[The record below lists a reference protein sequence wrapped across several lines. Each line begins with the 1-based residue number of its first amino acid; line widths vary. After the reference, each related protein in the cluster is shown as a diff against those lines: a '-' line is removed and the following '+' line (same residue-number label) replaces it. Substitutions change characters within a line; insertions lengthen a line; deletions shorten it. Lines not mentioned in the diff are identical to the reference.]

1 METMYICEAFTI
13 RDNTLQATGY
23 GDTPAIA
30 RRRAESAA
38 KYVQEFGGG
47 LVCRYRAPVVAI

>member
-1 METMYICEAFTI
+1 MFQCDAITI
-13 RDNTLQATGY
+13 RDNTLQAIGY

-30 RRRAESAA
+30 RRRAVSAA
-38 KYVQEFGGG
+38 KYAQEFGGG

>member
-1 METMYICEAFTI
+1 MFQCEAITI
-13 RDNTLQATGY
+13 RDNTLQAIGY

-30 RRRAESAA
+30 RRRAVSAA
-38 KYVQEFGGG
+38 KYAQEFGGG